1 MEAAAALAHAP
12 SGSLASHAV
21 LQESVAASCLSDLG
35 SPRFFPQ
42 SVRQVGREGLVFTR
56 GVCVCRPPTR
66 FLRTVPLT
74 LSFSPSDP
82 AGPAFLFFP
91 CFMLL
96 GSSGRPTPPLAPAVH
111 LLQSFFL
118 L

>member
-1 MEAAAALAHAP
+1 MRLPARLHRTPFCRRVWQPLVFLTWEA
-12 SGSLASHAV
+12 
-21 LQESVAASCLSDLG
+21 LG
-35 SPRFFPQ
+35 FFLQ

-56 GVCVCRPPTR
+56 GVCVCRPPTC

-82 AGPAFLFFP
+82 ADPAFLFFP